1 MSANGIS
8 TLTIPTGITATSY
21 TQASSYLVAVGT
33 FNYDA
38 YGNGFAIR
46 KDSGTVDAYINQV
59 LALGPGVQHVYTGLA
74 FSYGSAKISFTLNA
88 DGTFSNVT
96 VADGAG
102 GYPYGPGVDPV
113 IIMPGDQLTGGT
125 TPANDIYWEYVAP
138 AGAITG
144 FTYRSGNP
152 SGSKDWTFVPANGQP
167 SFTRLMRTP
176 MTSVELPA
184 ETVPTWN
191 ITTHDAVSLGGT
203 GVGQLNTSLIPN
215 GTAFVIY
222 ATELGGSG
230 GADKEARQIAKLN
243 IAQAKR
249 QGKTVAVDGTISGS
263 VDTTKP
269 YYRAKNTYNLTL
281 LPDTYA
287 TNADDNAN
295 TSGLLQGRPW
305 YDPNT
310 EAFYDGEVLEVSPG
324 IWRTNYQ
331 NYYFEDGNFFDTAV
345 LKTGDAA
352 YNDPTS
358 DISIPDLPEFTS
370 IMLKGYMKVTYTG
383 TYTFYLDC
391 DDGAYMWFGDNA
403 ITNWKDTEGIL
414 INYDINNGGEHGQ
427 QEVTG
432 TVNLTAG
439 NYIPL
444 RVAFGNNGGPGVLIV
459 SYSHT
464 GQSKT
469 SDFTGKIFYRTTT
482 NGF

>member
-1 MSANGIS
+1 MAANGIS
-8 TLTIPTGITATSY
+8 TLTIPTGLTATSF
-21 TQASSYLVAVGT
+21 TGSYLVAAGT
-33 FNYDA
+33 FNYDS
-38 YGNGFAIR
+38 YGMGFSVR
-46 KDSGTVDAYINQV
+46 KDGGPIDAYINQV
-59 LALGPGVQHVYTGLA
+59 LALGPGVQHVYTGLL
-74 FSYGSAKISFTLNA
+74 FDYGEAQISFTLNA

-96 VADGAG
+96 CPYGAG
-102 GYPYGPGVDPV
+102 GYSASSGQIV
-113 IIMPGDQLTGGT
+113 MPGDRLVNGT
-125 TPANDIYWEYVAP
+125 SPANDILWNYVC
-138 AGAITG
+138 AGNDGVITG
-144 FTYRSGNP
+144 FTYESGNP
-152 SGSKDWTFVPANGQP
+152 SGSKEWTFVPANGQP
-167 SFTRLMRTP
+167 SFTRLMRPPATN
-176 MTSVELPA
+176 VELPA
-184 ETVPTWN
+184 ETVSTWN
-191 ITTHDAVSLGGT
+191 LSTHDAANLGGA
-203 GVGQLNTSLIPN
+203 GAGQLNTSLIPN

-222 ATELGGSG
+222 ATELGGGG
-230 GADKEARQIAKLN
+230 GADKLARQVAKLN

-249 QGKTVAVDGTISGS
+249 QGKTVAVNGTISGS

-287 TNADDNAN
+287 TGADDNPN
-295 TSGLLQGRPW
+295 VGGLRQGRPW
-305 YDPNT
+305 YNPDT
-310 EAFYDGEVLEVSPG
+310 EAVYNGEPIAVTPG

-331 NYYFEDGNFFDTAV
+331 DYYFESGTFFDAAA
-345 LKTGDAA
+345 LKTGGAA
-352 YNDPTS
+352 YNGPTS
-358 DISIPDLPEFTS
+358 DISIPDLPEYTS

-403 ITNWKDTEGIL
+403 ITNWKDQEGNL

-427 QEVTG
+427 QEISG

-444 RVAFGNNGGPGVLIV
+444 RVAFGNNGGPGILIV

-464 GQSKT
+464 GQAKT